1 MELITKAP
9 KGTVDIVPG
18 KSEKWQVVEDV
29 FRSEAELNGFGE
41 VRTPVFEH
49 TELFQRGVGDT
60 TDVVEKQMYTFEDKG
75 GRSITLRPEGTAG
88 AVRAMLE
95 NGLYNAGY
103 PVKLYYLTSCY
114 RYEKPQAGRLRELHQ
129 FGVEMFG
136 AAEPVADAQIIAM
149 ALSAFKRLGLEDV
162 GLQLNSIGCPECRKE
177 YHKALKEYFTARK
190 EQLCDTCLS
199 RLERNPMRI
208 LDCKSPECQEVCKGA
223 PKITDYLCEDC
234 KAHFAKVQEFLTAL
248 GIEFEIDPGLV
259 RGLDYYTR
267 TVFEFPSKSLGF
279 ALGGGGRYDGLV
291 EEMGGTL
298 FTVAKD
304 VKLQVEFNPGRVKGY
319 RLIGYEN
326 RLMAA
331 EDFADDARDGGEIGA
346 GHDSAVLVDAMMR
359 NVYGSRSTAE
369 AFLPLLRRG
378 MKRIAAITEIESSN
392 SWSTGKT
399 DLAYHASL
407 AGLNMMGKILFNHLR
422 PEGFTF
428 RWYCDDGA
436 PGGMCA
442 ADYITSGLCYDEKE
456 PYIHSDENR
465 LVLRDAWLRE
475 ISW

>member
-1 MELITKAP
+1 MELITKVP

-18 KSEKWQVVEDV
+18 ESEKWQVVEDV
-29 FRSEAELNGFGE
+29 FKSEAALNGFQE
-41 VRTPVFEH
+41 IRTPVFEH
-49 TELFQRGVGDT
+49 TELFLRGVGDT

-75 GRSITLRPEGTAG
+75 GRSVTLRPEGTAG

-136 AAEPVADAQIIAM
+136 AAEPVADAQVIAM
-149 ALSAFKRLGLEDV
+149 ALSAFERLGLEDV

-190 EQLCDTCLS
+190 DQLCDTCLS

-208 LDCKSPECQEVCKGA
+208 LDCKSPQCQEVAKGA

-234 KAHFAKVQEFLTAL
+234 RAHFQKVQEYLTAL

-291 EEMGGTL
+291 EEVGGKPTPGL
-298 FTVAKD
+298 GFGLGLDRILMALEAQK
-304 VKLQVEFNPGRVKGY
+304 VEFPQPVRCELYIASMGEQAQCKAFQLLNELHRCGIPADTDVCGRGLKAQMKYAGK
-319 RLIGYEN
+319 IGAKFTMVLGDNELEAGRAELKN
-326 RLMAA
+326 METGEKKTVSITA
-331 EDFADDARDGGEIGA
+331 EDFINDY
-346 GHDSAVLVDAMMR
+346 VTV
-359 NVYGSRSTAE
+359 STE
-369 AFLPLLRRG
+369 A
-378 MKRIAAITEIESSN
+378 ESS
-392 SWSTGKT
+392 SRMFFE
-399 DLAYHASL
+399 A
-407 AGLNMMGKILFNHLR
+407 
-422 PEGFTF
+422 
-428 RWYCDDGA
+428 
-436 PGGMCA
+436 
-442 ADYITSGLCYDEKE
+442 
-456 PYIHSDENR
+456 
-465 LVLRDAWLRE
+465 
-475 ISW
+475 

>member
-18 KSEKWQVVEDV
+18 ESEKWQVVEDV
-29 FRSEAELNGFGE
+29 FKSEAALNGFQE
-41 VRTPVFEH
+41 IRTPVFEH
-49 TELFQRGVGDT
+49 TELFLRGVGDT

-75 GRSITLRPEGTAG
+75 GRSVTLRPEGTAG

-136 AAEPVADAQIIAM
+136 AAEPVADAQVIAM
-149 ALSAFKRLGLEDV
+149 ALSAFERLGLEDV

-190 EQLCDTCLS
+190 DQLCDTCLS

-208 LDCKSPECQEVCKGA
+208 LDCKSPQCQELAKGA

-234 KAHFAKVQEFLTAL
+234 QAHFQKVQEYLTAL

-291 EEMGGTL
+291 EEVGGKPTPGL
-298 FTVAKD
+298 GFGLGLDRILMALEAQK
-304 VKLQVEFNPGRVKGY
+304 VEFPQPVRCELYIASMGEQAQCKAFQLLNELHRCGIPADTDVCGRGLKAQMKYAGK
-319 RLIGYEN
+319 IGAKFTMVLGDNELEAGRAELKN
-326 RLMAA
+326 METGEKRTVSITA
-331 EDFADDARDGGEIGA
+331 EDFINDY
-346 GHDSAVLVDAMMR
+346 VTV
-359 NVYGSRSTAE
+359 STE
-369 AFLPLLRRG
+369 A
-378 MKRIAAITEIESSN
+378 ESS
-392 SWSTGKT
+392 SRMFFE
-399 DLAYHASL
+399 A
-407 AGLNMMGKILFNHLR
+407 
-422 PEGFTF
+422 
-428 RWYCDDGA
+428 
-436 PGGMCA
+436 
-442 ADYITSGLCYDEKE
+442 
-456 PYIHSDENR
+456 
-465 LVLRDAWLRE
+465 
-475 ISW
+475 

>member
-18 KSEKWQVVEDV
+18 KSEKWQVMEDV

-41 VRTPVFEH
+41 IRTPVFEH
-49 TELFQRGVGDT
+49 TELFLRGVGDT

-190 EQLCDTCLS
+190 DQLCDTCLS

-208 LDCKSPECQEVCKGA
+208 LDCKSPECQEVAQGA

-291 EEMGGTL
+291 EEFGGKPTPGL
-298 FTVAKD
+298 GFGLGLDRILMA
-304 VKLQVEFNPGRVKGY
+304 LEAQQVEFPQLPKCEMYIATMGEEAQKKAFLLLDELHRCGIPADTDLCGRGLKAQMKYAGK
-319 RLIGYEN
+319 IGAKFTMVLGDNELQEGKAEMKNMKTGEKRKIAINGEDFINDYVTVSTE
-326 RLMAA
+326 A
-331 EDFADDARDGGEIGA
+331 EDFSQDGI
-346 GHDSAVLVDAMMR
+346 
-359 NVYGSRSTAE
+359 
-369 AFLPLLRRG
+369 F
-378 MKRIAAITEIESSN
+378 
-392 SWSTGKT
+392 
-399 DLAYHASL
+399 
-407 AGLNMMGKILFNHLR
+407 F
-422 PEGFTF
+422 
-428 RWYCDDGA
+428 
-436 PGGMCA
+436 
-442 ADYITSGLCYDEKE
+442 
-456 PYIHSDENR
+456 
-465 LVLRDAWLRE
+465 
-475 ISW
+475 

>member
-18 KSEKWQVVEDV
+18 ESEKRQVVEDV
-29 FRSEAELNGFGE
+29 FKSEAALNGFQE
-41 VRTPVFEH
+41 IRTPVFEH
-49 TELFQRGVGDT
+49 TELFLRGVGDT

-75 GRSITLRPEGTAG
+75 GRSVTLRPEGTAG

-136 AAEPVADAQIIAM
+136 AAEPVADAQVIAM
-149 ALSAFKRLGLEDV
+149 ALSAFERLGLEDV

-190 EQLCDTCLS
+190 DQLCDTCLS

-208 LDCKSPECQEVCKGA
+208 LDCKSPQCQEVAKGA

-234 KAHFAKVQEFLTAL
+234 RAHFQKVQEYLTAL

-291 EEMGGTL
+291 EEVGGKPTPGL
-298 FTVAKD
+298 GFGLGLDRILMALEAQK
-304 VKLQVEFNPGRVKGY
+304 VEFPQPVRCELYIASMGEQAQCKAFQLLNELHRCGIPADTDVCGRGLKAQMKYAGKIDAKFTMVLGDNELEAGRAELKNMETGEKKTVS
-319 RLIGYEN
+319 IT
-326 RLMAA
+326 A
-331 EDFADDARDGGEIGA
+331 EDFINDY
-346 GHDSAVLVDAMMR
+346 VTV
-359 NVYGSRSTAE
+359 STE
-369 AFLPLLRRG
+369 A
-378 MKRIAAITEIESSN
+378 ESS
-392 SWSTGKT
+392 SRMFFE
-399 DLAYHASL
+399 A
-407 AGLNMMGKILFNHLR
+407 
-422 PEGFTF
+422 
-428 RWYCDDGA
+428 
-436 PGGMCA
+436 
-442 ADYITSGLCYDEKE
+442 
-456 PYIHSDENR
+456 
-465 LVLRDAWLRE
+465 
-475 ISW
+475 